1 MNNQVFYEGSAVA
14 PDGGIINSGTIVHGK
29 LYWSNII
36 VLISGGTGS
45 LGKQLTKLL
54 LSEYR
59 PKAIRIYSRDEYKQ
73 YLMRQEIDDP
83 ENKVSYFIGDVRDV
97 DRLHRAMEGVDAVFH
112 TAAMKQVPACEYN
125 PLEAIKTNI
134 LGAQNVLNA
143 AIDCGVSKIM
153 NVSSDKGVNPVNLYG
168 ATKLCAE
175 KIFTY
180 GYSYAGTKDIRFSS
194 CRYGNVFGSRGSV
207 IPFFVE
213 LAKKGKPLP
222 ITHKDMT
229 RFWITIED
237 VAQFIIERMCEMKGR
252 EIFVPK
258 MPSMRMIDLAEII
271 VKVYRPERWIPLV
284 KWYEEIGIRPGEK
297 IHEVLITKEESRYTE
312 EKEKYFILRPI
323 TTKTKEETNAYAS
336 DTNDWWLTDEEAITM
351 LKKFV

>member
-1 MNNQVFYEGSAVA
+1 MNQLF
-14 PDGGIINSGTIVHGK
+14 DFTHK
-29 LYWSNII
+29 T
-36 VLISGGTGS
+36 VLITGGTGF

-54 LSEYR
+54 LSEYQ

-73 YLMRQEIDDP
+73 GVMRQEIDDP
-83 ENKVSYFIGDVRDV
+83 DNKVSYFIGDIRDAN
-97 DRLHRAMEGVDAVFH
+97 RLRRAMEGVDAVFH

-125 PLEAIKTNI
+125 PLEAIKTNV

-143 AIDCGVSKIM
+143 AIDCNVKKVM

-180 GYSYAGTKDIRFSS
+180 GYSYAGLKDIRFSS

-207 IPFFVE
+207 IPDWIE
-213 LAKKGKPLP
+213 LAKSGKLIP

-237 VAQFIIERMCEMKGR
+237 VARFIVERMSDMEGR
-252 EIFVPK
+252 EIFIPK
-258 MPSMRMIDLAEII
+258 MPSMNMMDLGRII
-271 VKVYRPERWIPLV
+271 ISGYNTNIW
-284 KWYEEIGIRPGEK
+284 WEEVGIRPGEK
-297 IHEVLITKEESRYTE
+297 LHEVLITKEETRYME
-312 EKEKYFILRPI
+312 ETEKYFILRPI
-323 TTKTKEETNAYAS
+323 TTKVKEETKAYTS
-336 DTNDWWLTDEEAITM
+336 DTNDWWLTEKEALTM
-351 LKKFV
+351 LKNLYEH